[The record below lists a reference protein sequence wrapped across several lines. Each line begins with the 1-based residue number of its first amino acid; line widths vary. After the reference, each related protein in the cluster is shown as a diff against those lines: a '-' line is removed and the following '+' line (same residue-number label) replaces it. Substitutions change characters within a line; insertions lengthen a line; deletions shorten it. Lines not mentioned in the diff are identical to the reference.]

1 MPALPEV
8 ISGLRL
14 NKPAVYDV
22 GFFAASRANRA
33 IDFHLE
39 QRVRQHDDNIEDD
52 RETAADVAGRVRYV
66 RDHGFRA
73 VGLVALFDQDAA
85 IDLGA
90 RLLSLLQDADD
101 PCWPLAYAS
110 APLPPPVPGWGDSPP
125 WSEVADPLAAE
136 PASAARELARCVLP
150 PALQQPYQPGRPQLT
165 PRWDERRPG
174 SRWSRQALAPYGIDL
189 ELLRTV
195 VQGRAGGAEPL
206 LVSDISMPALART
219 LFRSIEEALADARED
234 EFHWTNGVS
243 TIQPTDPEVLLA
255 VRACLR
261 SEYAGAATRE
271 LPAELPMGRALVTLV
286 EALDQG

>member
-1 MPALPEV
+1 MPVLPEV
-8 ISGLRL
+8 IDGLGL
-14 NKPAVYDV
+14 SKPAVYDV

-33 IDFHLE
+33 IEFHLE
-39 QRVRQHDDNIEDD
+39 QRARRYDDTIGDY
-52 RETAADVAGRVRYV
+52 RESVADVAGRVRYV

-85 IDLGA
+85 TDLGA
-90 RLLSLLQDADD
+90 RLRSLLQDADD

-110 APLPPPVPGWGDSPP
+110 AALPPPVAGWGDNPQ
-125 WSEVADPLAAE
+125 WWEVADQLATE
-136 PASAARELARCVLP
+136 PVSAARELARCVLP
-150 PALQQPYQPGRPQLT
+150 PALQQPYQPDRPQLT
-165 PRWDERRPG
+165 PRWNERRPG

-219 LFRSIEEALADARED
+219 LFRSIEAALADARAD
-234 EFHWTNGVS
+234 AFHWSNGVS
-243 TIQPTDPEVLLA
+243 TIQPTDPELLLA

-261 SEYAGAATRE
+261 SQYAGAATRE

-286 EALDQG
+286 EALDRG